1 MSSRRDAIV
10 DDIATALG
18 AASITLPGGATVAK
32 PSGLNVHRQRAVP
45 IDTDQLPAM
54 VVYQVQEVVDRAS
67 GRNPGFLS
75 RRKLQVAVEIRIDAG
90 ATSAD
95 QALDTYLRW
104 AVLAVCLDPRRSTLA
119 HDTQELGTQ
128 WDQETRSSR
137 LASATPVFLV
147 DYVTSAYDIDAAT

>member
-1 MSSRRDAIV
+1 MSSRRDAV
-10 DDIATALG
+10 LDDLVTALG
-18 AASITLPGGATVAK
+18 AASITLPSGATVSQ

-54 VVYQVQEVVDRAS
+54 VVYQVQEAVDRAS

-90 ATSAD
+90 AVSPD
-95 QALDTYLRW
+95 QALDPYLRW

-128 WDQETRSSR
+128 WEQETRSSR
-137 LASATPVFLV
+137 LVLATPVFLV
-147 DYVTSAYDIDAAT
+147 EYVTSVSDIDAAT